1 MAKAQP
7 FKLEVTYAPVSNRA
21 CSRSNANRRILPF
34 PSRAVYHT
42 DALRLC
48 ELTVETVEFPTFVK
62 TDAGNAYVIGSLLET
77 GFTSLAVVRLD
88 AIF

>member
-7 FKLEVTYAPVSNRA
+7 FKLEATYAPVSNRA

-34 PSRAVYHT
+34 PSKAVYHT

-48 ELTVETVEFPTFVK
+48 ELTVGTVEFPTFVK

>member
-34 PSRAVYHT
+34 PSKAVYHT

-62 TDAGNAYVIGSLLET
+62 TDVGNAYVIGSLLET

>member
-7 FKLEVTYAPVSNRA
+7 FKLEATYAPVSNRA

-62 TDAGNAYVIGSLLET
+62 TDAGNAYVIGACLKQDSQVLL
-77 GFTSLAVVRLD
+77 
-88 AIF
+88 

>member
-1 MAKAQP
+1 MAKNQP
-7 FKLEVTYAPVSNRA
+7 FRLEATYTPIAKRS

-42 DALRLC
+42 DVLRLC
-48 ELTVETVEFPTFVK
+48 ELTVGTVEFPTFVK

>member
-1 MAKAQP
+1 MG
-7 FKLEVTYAPVSNRA
+7 
-21 CSRSNANRRILPF
+21 
-34 PSRAVYHT
+34 
-42 DALRLC
+42 
-48 ELTVETVEFPTFVK
+48 TVEFPTFVK

>member
-1 MAKAQP
+1 
-7 FKLEVTYAPVSNRA
+7 
-21 CSRSNANRRILPF
+21 
-34 PSRAVYHT
+34 
-42 DALRLC
+42 
-48 ELTVETVEFPTFVK
+48 LTVETVEFPTFVK

>member
-34 PSRAVYHT
+34 PSKAVYHT

-48 ELTVETVEFPTFVK
+48 ELTVGTVEFPTFVK

>member
-7 FKLEVTYAPVSNRA
+7 FKLEATYAPVSNRA
-21 CSRSNANRRILPF
+21 CSRSNTNRRILPF

-48 ELTVETVEFPTFVK
+48 ELTVGTVEFPTFVK

>member
-7 FKLEVTYAPVSNRA
+7 FKLEATYAPVSNRV

-48 ELTVETVEFPTFVK
+48 ELTMGTVEFPTFVK

>member
-1 MAKAQP
+1 MAKDRP
-7 FKLEVTYAPVSNRA
+7 FMSKTAYAPVSKRS

-42 DALRLC
+42 DVLRLC